1 MYKVLIVDDERIIRE
16 GIASS
21 IDWGQYG
28 FSLCGV
34 AENGIDAY
42 NRIKQDAPD
51 VVITDIKMPG
61 MDGLELIS
69 KVHEEFP
76 QIIFIILSGYGEFE
90 FANKAMKYGVKYY
103 LLKPCDENEII
114 NILEKITIE
123 KGEKEKKDKFFSDI
137 ND

>member
-16 GIASS
+16 GIGNS
-21 IDWGQYG
+21 IDWDNYG
-28 FSLCGV
+28 FSLCGM

-42 NRIKQDAPD
+42 ETIIRDVPD

-69 KVHEEFP
+69 KVNAEYP

-114 NILEKITIE
+114 KILEEIDSRK
-123 KGEKEKKDKFFSDI
+123 KGRRKKR
-137 ND
+137 